1 MNKSLKKQVTF
12 YVDENIL
19 LNFKRRFPHL
29 SANFFRRC
37 MVLALKDFNFFQTVF
52 NSSDDFFDIKTGV

>member
-1 MNKSLKKQVTF
+1 MKKTSKKQVTF

-37 MVLALKDFNFFQTVF
+37 MVLALNDSNFFQTVF
-52 NSSDDFFDIKTGV
+52 MSSDELLNSKMDV